1 MATGGV
7 AVSEPSPLTSGWK
20 ITESGSGTPLVFVH
34 GLGTDAA
41 AWDRVVPAL
50 GDRHRVITVDLPGYS
65 LRTAV
70 DAVPHADDLADG
82 LATLLDELGIRSAV
96 LVGHSFG
103 GVVCLIA
110 AGRHP
115 QRCAGLVLV
124 APGGFGTELNP
135 LIPLVGTRFGS
146 RMLRSLYGP
155 RASRTIERL
164 AARVQARPGPPARVR
179 IAELMETYER
189 LRSDAAR
196 EQFQASVREIL
207 ALNSGGGR
215 DRLTQIDQDIP
226 VLVLWGREDR
236 VLPAWHAHNAAR
248 LLPWAIVHF
257 IDGAGHT
264 PHRSHPR
271 QTAREIG
278 TFSDSTEVRS
288 RLNPTGS

>member
-1 MATGGV
+1 VT
-7 AVSEPSPLTSGWK
+7 VSEPSPLTSGWT
-20 ITESGSGTPLVFVH
+20 ITESGSGAPLVFVH
-34 GLGTDAA
+34 GLGTDAG

-50 GDRHRVITVDLPGYS
+50 CAEHRVITVDLPGYS

-70 DAVPHADDLADG
+70 EDVPHADDLADG
-82 LATLLDELGIRSAV
+82 LAAVLDELDIRSAV

-103 GVVCLIA
+103 GVVSLIA

-115 QRCAGLVLV
+115 QRCAGLILV

-135 LIPLVGTRFGS
+135 FIPLIGTRFGS

-164 AARVQARPGPPARVR
+164 AARVQGRSGTPSRVR
-179 IAELMETYER
+179 IAELMETYDR
-189 LRSDAAR
+189 LRTDAAR

-207 ALNSGGGR
+207 ALNAAGGR

-248 LLPWAIVHF
+248 LLPWAVVHF

-271 QTAREIG
+271 QTAREIS
-278 TFSDSTEVRS
+278 TFSDSRDVRR
-288 RLNPTGS
+288 RLSPPES